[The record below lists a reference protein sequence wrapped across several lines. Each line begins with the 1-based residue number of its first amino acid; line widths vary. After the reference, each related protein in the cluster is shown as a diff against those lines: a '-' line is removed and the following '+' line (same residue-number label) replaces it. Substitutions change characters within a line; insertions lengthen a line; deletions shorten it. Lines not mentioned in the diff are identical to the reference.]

1 MDHGGNVGFKIEIRN
16 NSSALA
22 TILRYEIQ
30 ADRFFRTKRKN
41 SVRMWRWAFGR
52 CLYFRVNILINQ
64 GEPLRH
70 M

>member
-30 ADRFFRTKRKN
+30 TDRFLYKTN

-52 CLYFRVNILINQ
+52 CLYFRVNIPINQ